1 MRLVCVVEG
10 LVGSF
15 RAQFCSCTIN
25 IPNQD
30 EMQDS
35 KLTAR
40 ECLIQQMKCDRDRK
54 IAVEMVYE
62 TEKG

>member
-1 MRLVCVVEG
+1 
-10 LVGSF
+10 
-15 RAQFCSCTIN
+15 
-25 IPNQD
+25 
-30 EMQDS
+30 MQDS

-40 ECLIQQMKCDRDRK
+40 ECLIQRMKCDRDKK